1 MDFDTS
7 LLVDEVWD
15 ARRDSRHEPSVTN
28 IPLHYERAK
37 ALCLSRG
44 LTVDDIAELTP
55 RFWDF
60 HFDPI
65 SSRDMTAFVI
75 ATIHLNLCVGTIARF
90 SRERPDLMATL
101 EELVTFK
108 ACGEFMLTEVGHGLD
123 ARNLETTATMEADG
137 SFTLNTP
144 NAGAAKA
151 MPPSSPLAGMARV
164 AVVFARLIVGGDDRG
179 VKPFVVRINDA
190 RGMCDGVVSR
200 VLPVR
205 AGTKPLDHSITTFHN
220 VRLQPETL
228 LGSASRGNNE
238 REEFLAH
245 IWRVSVGTLSLS
257 IMGVSAIRVA
267 GCIAALYSQR
277 RLVGD
282 RNRLPIMQFSTQQ
295 RPILEALAHGEVLH
309 VYAKW
314 SVGEFMN
321 QNHNADVR
329 RGIATVFKVLVVRSS
344 RLLHELAERCGWQGL
359 YAHNQISELAST
371 FQGNSVAEGDTLVI
385 SIRLASEL
393 LVNRYG
399 LPQPTDPTGSLA
411 MYEAGM
417 IEEVARD
424 KNLAL
429 GASGSLRGTAYN
441 NSVLPRCR
449 AMVEAIG
456 QRMAYEAAQAQG
468 NIAPEVLD
476 VFEKSCIQKDPS
488 WFVENDYG
496 TRSALR
502 DDENRAYSNL
512 LPLLPTL
519 MERANAK
526 DYITAP
532 LVEEGD
538 MEDFIKTLPAFGAR
552 TDDVVAE
559 RAPKSRL

>member
-1 MDFDTS
+1 
-7 LLVDEVWD
+7 
-15 ARRDSRHEPSVTN
+15 
-28 IPLHYERAK
+28 
-37 ALCLSRG
+37 
-44 LTVDDIAELTP
+44 
-55 RFWDF
+55 
-60 HFDPI
+60 
-65 SSRDMTAFVI
+65 MTAFVI
-75 ATIHLNLCVGTIARF
+75 ATIHLNLCVGTIAKF

-101 EELVTFK
+101 EELLTFK

-123 ARNLETTATMEADG
+123 ARNLETTARMEADG

-220 VRLQPETL
+220 VRLQPEAL
-228 LGSASRGNNE
+228 LGSASRADNE

-282 RNRLPIMQFSTQQ
+282 RKKLPIMQFSTQQ

-309 VYAKW
+309 AYAKW

-344 RLLHELAERCGWQGL
+344 RLLRELAERCGWQGL
-359 YAHNQISELAST
+359 YAHNQITELAST
-371 FQGNSVAEGDTLVI
+371 FQGNAVAEGDTLVI
-385 SIRLASEL
+385 SIRRSSSLASEL
-393 LVNRYG
+393 LMNRYG

-417 IEEVARD
+417 LEEVARD

-429 GASGSLRGTAYN
+429 GVSGSLRGTTYN

-468 NIAPEVLD
+468 NIAPEVID

-488 WFVENDYG
+488 WFVEHGYG

-502 DDENRAYSNL
+502 DNENGAYSNL

-519 MERANAK
+519 VERANAEV
-526 DYITAP
+526 YITAP
-532 LVEEGD
+532 LVEEGA
-538 MEDFIKTLPAFGAR
+538 MEDFIKALPAFGAGA
-552 TDDVVAE
+552 DDVIVE
-559 RAPKSRL
+559 QAPKSRL